1 MKGEKQHVVIIG
13 AGFAGLFATK
23 ALFGKN
29 LRVTLIDKNNYHT
42 FNPLLYQVGA
52 ALIEADQIA
61 YPVRSFIRKKNNI
74 DFLMAD
80 VLDIKFK
87 KNTVITSR
95 GNVHYDYLILSA
107 GSVSA
112 FFGVK
117 GADKYTLTLKNL
129 DDALILRNHVLL
141 NFEKASWCD
150 NDEERKRCLNFVII
164 GGGPTGVEF
173 AGALAEFV
181 QGPLRKDFPGI
192 DYRDVQITLVD
203 AAKQLLGMYSQESA
217 QYVKE
222 KLESMNVKVFLN
234 TSVSQVKKGEII
246 LSNGQVIKTNTVL
259 WSAGVRGSSLKTDIK
274 FKTSRDMR
282 IEVDNTLR
290 PAGLDNVFIC
300 GDMAFLLQDDKP
312 LPMIAPVATQEGI
325 HSAKNILRMIDG
337 KDPIP
342 FRYKDKGAMVTI
354 GRNSAVTRVG
364 NMEWTG
370 FIAWVL
376 WLFIH
381 VLYLIGFRNKILVMM
396 SWFRDYLFFERSGKM
411 IIPKKEE

>member
-1 MKGEKQHVVIIG
+1 
-13 AGFAGLFATK
+13 
-23 ALFGKN
+23 
-29 LRVTLIDKNNYHT
+29 
-42 FNPLLYQVGA
+42 
-52 ALIEADQIA
+52 
-61 YPVRSFIRKKNNI
+61 
-74 DFLMAD
+74 MAD

-259 WSAGVRGSSLKTDIK
+259 WSAGVRG
-274 FKTSRDMR
+274 
-282 IEVDNTLR
+282 
-290 PAGLDNVFIC
+290 
-300 GDMAFLLQDDKP
+300 
-312 LPMIAPVATQEGI
+312 
-325 HSAKNILRMIDG
+325 
-337 KDPIP
+337 
-342 FRYKDKGAMVTI
+342 
-354 GRNSAVTRVG
+354 
-364 NMEWTG
+364 
-370 FIAWVL
+370 
-376 WLFIH
+376 
-381 VLYLIGFRNKILVMM
+381 
-396 SWFRDYLFFERSGKM
+396 
-411 IIPKKEE
+411 